1 MNKKKQELKDGMSS
15 KAQDEK
21 GKIMPRL
28 EKLRYQQNKE
38 RRDLKEKSK
47 YHTKTQDKQRTRPSL
62 RKSDSE
68 TYEIM
73 SLLTQGL
80 TLL

>member
-1 MNKKKQELKDGMSS
+1 MKKEKQELRNGMNL

-28 EKLRYQQNKE
+28 EKQEDGQNKT
-38 RRDLKEKSK
+38 RRSLKEKSK

-62 RKSDSE
+62 RECDSE

-80 TLL
+80 TLI

>member
-1 MNKKKQELKDGMSS
+1 MQRP
-15 KAQDEK
+15 Q
-21 GKIMPRL
+21 
-28 EKLRYQQNKE
+28 KLRNKQ

-47 YHTKTQDKQRTRPSL
+47 YHTNTQDKQRTRPSL
-62 RKSDSE
+62 RKCDSE